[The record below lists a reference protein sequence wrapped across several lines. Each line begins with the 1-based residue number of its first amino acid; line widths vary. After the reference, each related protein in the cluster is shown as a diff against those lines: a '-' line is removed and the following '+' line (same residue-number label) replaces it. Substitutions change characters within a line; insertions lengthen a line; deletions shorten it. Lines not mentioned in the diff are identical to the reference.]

1 MQKARYSSYNQ
12 QAYCGG
18 ENSLNGAKDKYNN
31 NYILKMMIAQD
42 EFNSANQRRFTLNAK
57 SGPNSI
63 MSMDEQPRR
72 QTQIQK

>member
-1 MQKARYSSYNQ
+1 
-12 QAYCGG
+12 
-18 ENSLNGAKDKYNN
+18 
-31 NYILKMMIAQD
+31 MMIAQD

-72 QTQIQK
+72 QTQIQKQKKDSVA